1 MSRFGLLLISALL
14 AALLILVLEH
24 ARLQRTNDQVRRDLQ
39 DAQREVAGLQQAA
52 HIASE
57 LLAARDALDLKH
69 TQELNDERDQ
79 NARLRA
85 AVDAGRQRLR
95 VNATCPAMSADA
107 GAAGLADAGAA
118 ELAAEARPDYFA
130 LRDEL
135 ALTRRMVLGLQD
147 YVRTLQPLYPFP
159 ISFISP
165 VIPLPQGTAP

>member
-24 ARLQRTNDQVRRDLQ
+24 ARLQRTNDQVHRDLQ

-52 HIASE
+52 HIAGE

>member
-1 MSRFGLLLISALL
+1 MSRFGLLLVAGLL
-14 AALLILVLEH
+14 AVLVLLVLE
-24 ARLQRTNDQVRRDLQ
+24 RGRILRTNDQVRRDLQ

-52 HIASE
+52 HIAGK

-95 VNATCPAMSADA
+95 VNATCPAVSANA
-107 GAAGLADAGAA
+107 GAAGLADAGTA
-118 ELAAEARPDYFA
+118 ELTAEARQDYFA

-147 YVRTLQPLYPFP
+147 YVRTLQRLYPFP
-159 ISFISP
+159 IFP
-165 VIPLPQGTAP
+165 VIQLPQGNAP